1 MGKSGLKDATYFVTK
16 RLGRAAFDGGMLAH
30 DQRVVVAV
38 SGGSMS
44 TGLLYGLVVR
54 NKRLPIRNTFLPVYV
69 PDGAHGPDEQVMGT
83 LQALCR
89 DLKLELHVTVP
100 SPSDTGRFGLV
111 PHVDLLL
118 DACRDL
124 CAPVLALAHTAED
137 CALEL
142 LASMGM
148 SGEVWRLPPVET
160 LGAGTVAVKVIRPLW
175 LLTQPQVQQMNL
187 GEGLSSADRVLKGP
201 NQRYRDAC
209 MEFLLAKRVDLV
221 EQLRNI
227 TLSPENVSW
236 DYLV

>member
-16 RLGRAAFDGGMLAH
+16 RLGRAASGGEMLEN

-38 SGGSMS
+38 SGGPMS
-44 TGLLYGLVVR
+44 TALLYALVVR
-54 NKRLPIRNTFLPVYV
+54 SRRLPIRNIFSPVYV
-69 PDGAHGPDEQVMGT
+69 PDGAHGPDQQVIGT

-89 DLKLELHVTVP
+89 DLRVELHVAG
-100 SPSDTGRFGLV
+100 SPLGDADRHGPV
-111 PHVDLLL
+111 PHVHRLLGV
-118 DACRDL
+118 CRDL
-124 CAPVLALAHTAED
+124 RAHVLALAHTAED

-148 SGEVWRLPPVET
+148 SGEVRRLPPVEN
-160 LGAGTVAVKVIRPLW
+160 LGRGTATVKVIRPLW
-175 LLTQPQVQQMNL
+175 LLTQPQVSRMNVV
-187 GEGLSSADRVLKGP
+187 EGLNSADLVWKRPG
-201 NQRYRDAC
+201 QEYRDAC
-209 MEFLLAKRVDLV
+209 MEFLLARRVDLV